1 MTAIDILPETTSEQL
16 ARTIVLGAEDKKG
29 EDILLLKVTETCYLT
44 DYFVI
49 VTGFSKAQLRAIA
62 DSIEAKVKEEW
73 GKEPLRVEGK
83 AEASW
88 IVQDYGDVIV
98 HIFLP
103 QAREFYHLEGFW
115 GHAERIEL
123 PREEK

>member
-16 ARTIVLGAEDKKG
+16 ARTIALGAEDKKG
-29 EDILLLKVTETCYLT
+29 ANILLLKVTETCYLT

-62 DSIEAKVKEEW
+62 DSIEAKVKQEW
-73 GKEPLRVEGK
+73 DKEPLRVEGK

-88 IVQDYGDVIV
+88 IVQDYGDIIV
-98 HIFLP
+98 HILLP
-103 QAREFYHLEGFW
+103 QARAFYHLEGFW
-115 GHAERIEL
+115 GHAERIDF
-123 PREEK
+123 PGEEK